1 MLDTHDDVAVGS
13 SEPETVDAG
22 PLLAKWPRLLARRNF
37 QAPFIE
43 RNLLIRILKV
53 VVGENKAA
61 FKHQCGLDHTSD
73 T

>member
-1 MLDTHDDVAVGS
+1 MLDTHYDVAVGS
-13 SEPETVDAG
+13 SEPETIHAG
-22 PLLAKWPRLLARRNF
+22 PFLAKWPRLLARRDF

-43 RNLLIRILKV
+43 RNLLIGILEV

-61 FKHQCGLDHTSD
+61 FKHQCSLDHTSD